1 MLRMAFPF
9 PPYGMLIP
17 SSNVSCY
24 KISLSLCSPPHVA
37 TRSVLWAFPL
47 DSYSLPCFLIIHPH
61 YKGCRHIHI
70 HQFPGQG
77 EGDLQKQGP
86 SLSGCI
92 ISASRRHTQG
102 QFPVSSHL
110 SPQSQFMYSSAL
122 LAHFLLLKLLGFCCQ
137 SSSLN
142 SIFMILFLPD
152 FFSVDGSVL

>member
-1 MLRMAFPF
+1 ML
-9 PPYGMLIP
+9 P
-17 SSNVSCY
+17 S
-24 KISLSLCSPPHVA
+24 HVA
-37 TRSVLWAFPL
+37 TGSGLWAFPL

-61 YKGCRHIHI
+61 YKECRHIHI
-70 HQFPGQG
+70 HHFPGQG

-137 SSSLN
+137 SSSIPY
-142 SIFMILFLPD
+142 SWFYFFLT
-152 FFSVDGSVL
+152 FFRLTVVFCDLVLCFVLLLYLKWHDCQALEA

>member
-110 SPQSQFMYSSAL
+110 SPSVPTVPVYVQLCLACTFPPLKTFRIL
-122 LAHFLLLKLLGFCCQ
+122 LSKL
-137 SSSLN
+137 
-142 SIFMILFLPD
+142 IT
-152 FFSVDGSVL
+152 